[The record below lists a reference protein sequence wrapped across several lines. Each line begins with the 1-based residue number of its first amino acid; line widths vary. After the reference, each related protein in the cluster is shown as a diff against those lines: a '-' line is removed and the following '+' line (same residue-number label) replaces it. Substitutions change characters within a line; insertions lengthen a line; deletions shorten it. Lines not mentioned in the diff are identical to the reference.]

1 MGLIDLPPELLVAIA
16 LLLGSTR
23 SISRRD
29 ANGIIPKSLAAGA
42 HVDGSLYILKA
53 AETGNAAL
61 VRILLEAGAK
71 VNSTCWMGTSVLGYA
86 MEANNMKTVHLLFS
100 QLGIDLDYWCRHQEP
115 VLLTAVARDKLD
127 LAEVLLPLVDANQ
140 IGQEGITPL
149 RLAVREQKASVV
161 SLLLSDS
168 RTNPNAMTAPSF
180 MFALACSLPSAKIAE
195 LLHDYWRTDV
205 EFNSRIDQT
214 PAKMAFYHA
223 EAQQR
228 GDSALPSRQLFAHGN
243 DELSS
248 QTRVPKPT
256 MPRHQGNDDAL
267 ALQAPWAHRSQL
279 SSFSI
284 FINLQYKKA
293 ALNMAENRLQRLPLE
308 LLQMVVSHLDDT
320 ASISRLCR
328 SGRHLYN
335 DLEEYL
341 YRYDAVVSIA
351 RKSLEAGADVN
362 FCVKVY
368 YRFSRSLIPQHYRL
382 EYNDR
387 GSILSAAVAR
397 GCFPL
402 VKVLVHFKAD
412 INRRT
417 EKYETA
423 PIAIAVLKPGSGIL
437 RFLLRQPTLDLSAS
451 RTGYFGQGSALHL
464 AVLLNQLNYVKR
476 LVPYADSQVDNGPW
490 NPLLCRVDVDLCG
503 KLNPNAPDEL
513 NGIVDP
519 AWLYTFHE
527 KYQVDELS
535 ELNELNELNELE
547 YPPAR
552 FAMMYYGHG
561 EIADFLIHSSKCKT
575 ARDYIFR
582 AACARERIELAHKVV
597 RLAEDRD
604 KKHAKRWIEQAE
616 LYNLHG
622 VARSIR
628 EKWGDV

>member
-1 MGLIDLPPELLVAIA
+1 MPTASYQSL
-16 LLLGSTR
+16 
-23 SISRRD
+23 SRP
-29 ANGIIPKSLAAGA
+29 APM
-42 HVDGSLYILKA
+42 A

-71 VNSTCWMGTSVLGYA
+71 VNSTCWMGISVLGYA
-86 MEANNMKTVHLLFS
+86 MEANNIKTVHLLFS

-127 LAEVLLPLVDANQ
+127 LAEVLLPLVDPNQ

-149 RLAVREQKASVV
+149 RLAVREEKASV
-161 SLLLSDS
+161 
-168 RTNPNAMTAPSF
+168 
-180 MFALACSLPSAKIAE
+180 IAE
-195 LLHDYWRTDV
+195 LLHDDWRTDV
-205 EFNSRIDQT
+205 EFSSRIDQT
-214 PAKMAFYHA
+214 PARMAFYHA
-223 EAQQR
+223 EVSNMDFPIHFKKRKTAR
-228 GDSALPSRQLFAHGN
+228 HILFYLACGGGN
-243 DELSS
+243 FGLAEEILELATHDDEEFL
-248 QTRVPKPT
+248 K
-256 MPRHQGNDDAL
+256 
-267 ALQAPWAHRSQL
+267 
-279 SSFSI
+279 
-284 FINLQYKKA
+284 
-293 ALNMAENRLQRLPLE
+293 RLQRLPLE
-308 LLQMVVSHLDDT
+308 LLQMVASHLDDT

-341 YRYDAVVSIA
+341 YRYDAVLVSSEKRCKALRATVAKSTLDTATRVSIA
-351 RKSLEAGADVN
+351 QKSLEAGADVN

-387 GSILSAAVAR
+387 GSILSAAVAC

-417 EKYETA
+417 EEYEAA
-423 PIAIAVLKPGSGIL
+423 PIAIAVLESGSGIL

-451 RTGYFGQGSALHL
+451 RTGYFGHGSALHL

-490 NPLLCRVDVDLCG
+490 NPLLWSAVLQDNSAMVSFLLSCEKFDVNALRRDWNNRFWSFGKPEHTVFAYTCGLGSLEMVKLLHDNSRVDVDLCG

-561 EIADFLIHSSKCKT
+561 ETADFLINSSKCKT

-616 LYNLHG
+616 LYNLHS

>member
-127 LAEVLLPLVDANQ
+127 LAKVLLPLVDANQ

-180 MFALACSLPSAKIAE
+180 MFALACSLPSTKIAE

-451 RTGYFGQGSALHL
+451 RTG
-464 AVLLNQLNYVKR
+464 
-476 LVPYADSQVDNGPW
+476 
-490 NPLLCRVDVDLCG
+490 RVDVDLCG

-561 EIADFLIHSSKCKT
+561 EIADFLINSSKCKT

-622 VARSIR
+622 VAR
-628 EKWGDV
+628 KF